1 MRLLCL
7 LLLLGLLVLLSFL
20 SNHAG
25 FDARAQQLLI
35 CFVLDRHLRSSVCGT
50 RPRTGPHSW
59 RRFAFFEDNSTA
71 RAELPILVYVCG
83 GGPKRKHQEDTLP
96 SQYGSLMDS
105 FCKRTQRTWVEEI
118 GDGHCGIRSF
128 WRQFDETIGTGTAS
142 INSGHIRNGREKL
155 ASALRTYSS
164 SIVHVLVQQYGG
176 MGGITSHEIK
186 DRADLH
192 ERCDADSM
200 CDSSYCRGVKY
211 STPIFEKGA
220 QT

>member
-128 WRQFDETIGTGTAS
+128 WRQFDETIGTE
-142 INSGHIRNGREKL
+142 HQ
-155 ASALRTYSS
+155 LRAYSKWTGETC
-164 SIVHVLVQQYGG
+164 L
-176 MGGITSHEIK
+176 
-186 DRADLH
+186 RAANLLELH
-192 ERCDADSM
+192 CSCTR
-200 CDSSYCRGVKY
+200 
-211 STPIFEKGA
+211 STIWRDGWHHFSRD
-220 QT
+220 

>member
-1 MRLLCL
+1 MRLFLL

-20 SNHAG
+20 SKHAG
-25 FDARAQQLLI
+25 FDACAQQ
-35 CFVLDRHLRSSVCGT
+35 
-50 RPRTGPHSW
+50 PHSW

-71 RAELPILVYVCG
+71 RAELPILAYVCG
-83 GGPKRKHQEDTLP
+83 GGPKRKHQKDTLP

-142 INSGHIRNGREKL
+142 INSGHIRNGRVKL

-176 MGGITSHEIK
+176 MGGITSHEVE

-192 ERCDADSM
+192 ERCDARFSN
-200 CDSSYCRGVKY
+200 RL
-211 STPIFEKGA
+211 
-220 QT
+220 